1 MRCGFFPLPF
11 DDELRT
17 IFYTAALTTWGAQGL
32 VYVGYPGTFLRA
44 ARVGHCGA
52 SGGWFRP
59 ATGSQDLCH
68 SLPVRAGLRHSARR
82 AADRGR
88 TSRDQAGAGAEHLS
102 RHIADRRIARLR
114 HTAAGC
120 PTTSTGIVGNEPPHW
135 RIPDRLSPPTGLS
148 CRKSAAAI
156 DAINALLSNGDS
168 PYSPSGIHRLHIRST
183 YAVLYRTRFPTFPVG
198 PRCTQECLTAVPGRT
213 AVTVHC
219 SMGALPTL
227 LSIGRTPRASK
238 SLIVSCADA
247 CTSEAAIDGAD
258 VPTLST
264 VATNA
269 TTTLL
274 KILPLSKAISLRY

>member
-1 MRCGFFPLPF
+1 M
-11 DDELRT
+11 T
-17 IFYTAALTTWGAQGL
+17 VA
-32 VYVGYPGTFLRA
+32 
-44 ARVGHCGA
+44 
-52 SGGWFRP
+52 GWISR
-59 ATGSQDLCH
+59 
-68 SLPVRAGLRHSARR
+68 RAGVPLRQASATTPLRPHPR
-82 AADRGR
+82 SDYS
-88 TSRDQAGAGAEHLS
+88 SRDVMGGMWLDGKDWRTTLPRSMFGPKWSATRSSGVVGLAP
-102 RHIADRRIARLR
+102 DRRIARLG

-120 PTTSTGIVGNEPPHW
+120 PTTSTGIVGNEPSHW